1 MYIRRRP
8 LLLRPMR
15 RKARVKLTLLV
26 LLISFT
32 AFLVTAVAFL
42 RRVSTEMA
50 ISDAIDIVTLDINS
64 SVNEL
69 MRSDSVGYDRFVS
82 LETGPD
88 GSVTAIQTN
97 MAEINALAADMLDRI
112 VGKGDRRIIEVD
124 VPLGNLL
131 GSSLLMG
138 KGPMV
143 PLDIIMLT
151 SSRIDFHNSLEGAGI
166 NQTKHRIIFEITVQ
180 IDILLPWDMAAAEVK
195 SDVIVAETVIVGTV
209 PETYIVM
216 E

>member
-15 RKARVKLTLLV
+15 RKAKVKLTLLV

-131 GSSLLMG
+131 GSSLL
-138 KGPMV
+138 K
-143 PLDIIMLT
+143 
-151 SSRIDFHNSLEGAGI
+151 
-166 NQTKHRIIFEITVQ
+166 
-180 IDILLPWDMAAAEVK
+180 LLVFRHSVK
-195 SDVIVAETVIVGTV
+195 PFFLLSHCSTHYLVSV
-209 PETYIVM
+209 
-216 E
+216 